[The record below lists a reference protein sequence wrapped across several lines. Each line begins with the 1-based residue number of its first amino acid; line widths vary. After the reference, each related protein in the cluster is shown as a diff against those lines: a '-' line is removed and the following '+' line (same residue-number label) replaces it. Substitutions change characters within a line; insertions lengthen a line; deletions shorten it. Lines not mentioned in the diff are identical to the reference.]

1 MKYLNSWW
9 KYLWFRM
16 ELKIIE
22 MKNFQIQLNE
32 DFFFYSFLFPLIVKL
47 VGYND
52 VIDVFHNV
60 VYKTW

>member
-1 MKYLNSWW
+1 
-9 KYLWFRM
+9 M

-47 VGYND
+47 VGYNG
-52 VIDVFHNV
+52 VIDVFHSV